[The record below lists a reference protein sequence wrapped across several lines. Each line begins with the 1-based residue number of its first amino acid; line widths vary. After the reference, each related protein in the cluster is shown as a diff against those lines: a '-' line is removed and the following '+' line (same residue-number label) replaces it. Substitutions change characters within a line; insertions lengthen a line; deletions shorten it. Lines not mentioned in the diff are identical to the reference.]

1 MRRLSP
7 EHSIVLQTMC
17 GERRMG
23 LELVIM
29 GLPQSGKTTVF
40 NALTQAT
47 AETGGY
53 STGED
58 EANLAT
64 VKVPDDR
71 LDILTG
77 MFKPKRTVPAEV
89 QYYDVAGLTKGVSE
103 QGMSGR
109 LLGYLSQAAAL
120 VHVVRAFE
128 DDSVAHP
135 EESVDPM
142 RDIETLRMEL
152 TFSDLGL
159 IERRRAR
166 IKDQINKLRGSERE
180 NTEREGV
187 ILEQLQETLESG
199 GWVRDVELSP
209 EDSRLIRGFG
219 FLTEKPMLILLNVDE
234 NQIGSVA
241 DEMVAKAQEEFG
253 REGVVIDALAG
264 KIEAEIAQLDA
275 EDAEMFLSDIG
286 IEQVSRQRVI
296 KLSYDLLGLMSFFT
310 VGEDECRAWTIRRG
324 TPAAEAAGEIHSDI
338 QRGFIRAEIVGYND
352 LIDAGGWAEARKAG
366 TLRREGKTYVMQD
379 GDVVHFLF
387 NV

>member
-1 MRRLSP
+1 
-7 EHSIVLQTMC
+7 
-17 GERRMG
+17 MG

-58 EANLAT
+58 EPNLAT

-71 LDILTG
+71 LSILTD

-89 QYYDVAGLTKGVSE
+89 QYYDVAGLTKGVSA

-120 VHVVRAFE
+120 VHVVRAFK

-135 EESVDPM
+135 EESVDPI
-142 RDIETLRMEL
+142 RDIETIKTEL
-152 TFSDLGL
+152 IFSDLGL
-159 IERRRAR
+159 IERRLAR
-166 IKDQINKLRGSERE
+166 IKEQVNKLRGSERE

-187 ILEQLQETLESG
+187 ILQQLQETLENDG
-199 GWVRDVELSP
+199 FVRDVDIPP
-209 EDSRLIRGFG
+209 EDHRLIRGFG
-219 FLTEKPMLILLNVDE
+219 FLTEKPILILLNVDE
-234 NQIGSVA
+234 NQLG
-241 DEMVAKAQEEFG
+241 DESELLLTQAREKFG
-253 REGVVIDALAG
+253 REGVQIDALAG

-275 EDAEMFLSDIG
+275 DDAAMFLSDIG
-286 IEQVSRQRVI
+286 IDQVSRERVI
-296 KLSYDLLGLMSFFT
+296 RLSYDLLGLMSFFT

-324 TPAAEAAGEIHSDI
+324 TPAVEAAGEIHSDI
-338 QRGFIRAEIVGYND
+338 ERGFIRAEIVGYDD
-352 LIDAGGWAEARKAG
+352 LINSGGWADARKAG
-366 TLRREGKTYVMQD
+366 LLRREGKTYVMQD
-379 GDVVHFLF
+379 GDVVNFLF

>member
-1 MRRLSP
+1 
-7 EHSIVLQTMC
+7 
-17 GERRMG
+17 MG

-53 STGED
+53 TTE
-58 EANLAT
+58 EAEPNLAT
-64 VKVPDDR
+64 VKVPDER
-71 LDILTG
+71 LDVLTE
-77 MFKPKRTVPAEV
+77 MFKPRRTVPAEV
-89 QYYDVAGLTKGVSE
+89 QYYDVAGLTKGVAE

-128 DDSVAHP
+128 DASVPHP
-135 EESVDPM
+135 EGSVDAL
-142 RDIETLRMEL
+142 RDFETLQLEL
-152 TFSDLGL
+152 TFSDLSL
-159 IERRRAR
+159 IERRLVR
-166 IKDQINKLRGSERE
+166 IKDTVNKLRGTERE

-187 ILEQLQETLESG
+187 VLERLQTALEEG
-199 GWVRDVELSP
+199 TPIREVELTP

-219 FLTEKPMLILLNVDE
+219 FLTEKPILVLINVDE
-234 NQIGSVA
+234 NQLGEKA
-241 DEMVAKAQEEFG
+241 DELVATA
-253 REGVVIDALAG
+253 RERFERPGLKIDALAG

-275 EDAEMFLSDIG
+275 ADAEMFLSDIG
-286 IEQVSRQRVI
+286 IEQVSRERVI
-296 KLSYDLLGLMSFFT
+296 RLSYDLLGLMSFFT
-310 VGEDECRAWTIRRG
+310 VGPDEVRAWTIRRG
-324 TPAAEAAGEIHSDI
+324 TPAVEAAGEIHSDI
-338 QRGFIRAEIVGYND
+338 QRGFIRAEIVSYD
-352 LIDAGGWAEARKAG
+352 ALVEAGGWPESRKAG

>member
-1 MRRLSP
+1 
-7 EHSIVLQTMC
+7 
-17 GERRMG
+17 MG

-53 STGED
+53 SSGDD
-58 EANLAT
+58 EPNLAT
-64 VKVPDDR
+64 VKVPDER
-71 LDILTG
+71 LDTLTS
-77 MFKPKRTVPAEV
+77 MFNPRRTVPAEV
-89 QYYDVAGLTKGVSE
+89 QYYDVAGLNKGVSE

-120 VHVVRAFE
+120 VHVVRAFQ

-135 EESVDPM
+135 EESVDPL
-142 RDIETLRMEL
+142 RDIETIQMEL
-152 TFSDLGL
+152 TFSDMSL
-159 IERRRAR
+159 IERRLAR
-166 IKDQINKLRGSERE
+166 IKDQVNKLRGSERE

-187 ILEQLQETLESG
+187 ILQQLQETLEAG
-199 GWVRDVELSP
+199 GLVRDVELSP
-209 EDSRLIRGFG
+209 EDHRLIRGFG
-219 FLTEKPMLILLNVDE
+219 FLTEKPMLVLINVGEDQLGE
-234 NQIGSVA
+234 ETTNLVA
-241 DEMVAKAQEEFG
+241 EAQERFG

-275 EDAEMFLSDIG
+275 DDAAMFLSDIG
-286 IEQVSRQRVI
+286 IEQVSRERVI

-310 VGEDECRAWTIRRG
+310 VGEDECRAWTIRRA
-324 TPAAEAAGEIHSDI
+324 TPAVEAAGEIHSDI
-338 QRGFIRAEIVGYND
+338 QRGFIRAEIVGYDD
-352 LIDAGGWAEARKAG
+352 LINAGGWSEARQVGK
-366 TLRREGKTYVMQD
+366 LRREGKTYVMQD

>member
-1 MRRLSP
+1 
-7 EHSIVLQTMC
+7 
-17 GERRMG
+17 MG

-47 AETGGY
+47 AATGGY
-53 STGED
+53 SSGDD
-58 EANLAT
+58 EPNLAT

-71 LDILTG
+71 LTILTD
-77 MFKPKRTVPAEV
+77 MFKPRRTVPAEV
-89 QYYDVAGLTKGVSE
+89 QYYDVAGLSKGVSE

-120 VHVVRAFE
+120 VHVVRAFQ

-135 EESVDPM
+135 EESVDPL
-142 RDIETLRMEL
+142 RDLETIQMEL
-152 TFSDLGL
+152 TFSDMSL
-159 IERRRAR
+159 IERRLAR
-166 IKDQINKLRGSERE
+166 IKDQVNKLRGSERE

-187 ILEQLQETLESG
+187 ILQQLQESLEG
-199 GWVRDVELSP
+199 GGLVRDVELSP
-209 EDSRLIRGFG
+209 EDHRLIRGFG
-219 FLTEKPMLILLNVDE
+219 FLTEKPMLILINFDE
-234 NQIGSVA
+234 NQLGDPA
-241 DEMVAKAQEEFG
+241 EELLTTARERFG

-275 EDAEMFLSDIG
+275 DDATMFLSDMG
-286 IEQVSRQRVI
+286 IEQVSRERVI
-296 KLSYDLLGLMSFFT
+296 RLSYDLLGLMSFFT
-310 VGEDECRAWTIRRG
+310 VGEDECRAWTIRRL
-324 TPAAEAAGEIHSDI
+324 TPAVEAAGEIHSDI
-338 QRGFIRAEIVGYND
+338 QRGFIRAEIVGYDD
-352 LIDAGGWAEARKAG
+352 LISAGGWAEARKAG

>member
-1 MRRLSP
+1 
-7 EHSIVLQTMC
+7 
-17 GERRMG
+17 MG

-53 STGED
+53 STGDD
-58 EANLAT
+58 EPNLAT

-71 LDILTG
+71 LNVLTD
-77 MFKPKRTVPAEV
+77 MFKPRRTVPAEV

-135 EESVDPM
+135 EESVDPL
-142 RDIETLRMEL
+142 RDIETLRTEMV
-152 TFSDLGL
+152 FSDMGL
-159 IERRRAR
+159 IERRLPR
-166 IKDQINKLRGSERE
+166 IKEQINKLRGTERE
-180 NTEREGV
+180 NTEREGA
-187 ILEQLQETLESG
+187 ILEQLQETLEAE
-199 GWVRDVELSP
+199 GWVRDVQLSP
-209 EDSRLIRGFG
+209 EDQRLIRGFG
-219 FLTEKPMLILLNVDE
+219 FLTEKPMLILINVDE
-234 NQIGSVA
+234 NQLGEQT
-241 DEMVAKAQEEFG
+241 DELLRQARERFG

-275 EDAEMFLSDIG
+275 EDAAMFLSDIG
-286 IEQVSRQRVI
+286 IEQVSRERVI
-296 KLSYDLLGLMSFFT
+296 RLSYDLLGLMSFFT
-310 VGEDECRAWTIRRG
+310 VGEDECRAWTVRRG
-324 TPAAEAAGEIHSDI
+324 TPAVEAAGEIHSDI
-338 QRGFIRAEIVGYND
+338 QRGFIRAEIVGYDD
-352 LIDAGGWAEARKAG
+352 LISAGGWAEARKAG

>member
-1 MRRLSP
+1 
-7 EHSIVLQTMC
+7 
-17 GERRMG
+17 MG

-53 STGED
+53 SSGED
-58 EANLAT
+58 EPNLAT
-64 VKVPDDR
+64 VKVPDER
-71 LDILTG
+71 LDILND

-135 EESVDPM
+135 EESIDPM

-166 IKDQINKLRGSERE
+166 IKDQINKLRGSERD

-187 ILEQLQETLESG
+187 ILEQLQETLENG
-199 GWVRDVELSP
+199 GWVRDVQLTP

-234 NQIGSVA
+234 NQLGGQA
-241 DEMVAKAQEEFG
+241 DEMIAKAQEDFG

-264 KIEAEIAQLDA
+264 KIEAEIAQLDT

-286 IEQVSRQRVI
+286 IKQVSRERVI
-296 KLSYDLLGLMSFFT
+296 RLSYDLLGLMSFFT
-310 VGEDECRAWTIRRG
+310 VGEDENRAWTIRRG
-324 TPAAEAAGEIHSDI
+324 TPAVEAAGEIHSDI

-352 LIDAGGWAEARKAG
+352 LIEANGWAEARKAG
-366 TLRREGKTYVMQD
+366 ALRREGKTYVMQD